1 MAGGVALPGA
11 KIDPTKTDAAATAL
25 LVDAVMAAIAT
36 ASEQLLLLSEP
47 GASPGSIEAVSKAA
61 DELMTAVALMSAAQG
76 AGGAQAAGGK
86 AAGAD
91 APGGSSRWG
100 AAVLGPEVGD
110 AEVQRILLRLATWTR
125 PISTGEQYLVN
136 GILGTG
142 GGGRCLVVCVRCWGK
157 NEGGSGLGRGWGGV
171 NRAGCGVGG

>member
-11 KIDPTKTDAAATAL
+11 KIDPTEEDAAATAL
-25 LVDAVMAAIAT
+25 LVDAVMAAVST

-61 DELMTAVALMSAAQG
+61 DELMTAVALVSAAQG
-76 AGGAQAAGGK
+76 AGKAQAAGGK
-86 AAGAD
+86 AAGADADVDDAD

-142 GGGRCLVVCVRCWGK
+142 GGGRCLVVV
-157 NEGGSGLGRGWGGV
+157 
-171 NRAGCGVGG
+171 